1 MTCSRLVKSFGGDDF
16 APDDGRDDLDV
27 IQPGRVDGQV
37 DQRAGRALGLRGG
50 RPTLGPDVM
59 DNLSTHWTVD
69 IRRWAVN
76 NNVDLLATPT
86 YSSWLNR
93 IECHL

>member
-1 MTCSRLVKSFGGDDF
+1 
-16 APDDGRDDLDV
+16 
-27 IQPGRVDGQV
+27 
-37 DQRAGRALGLRGG
+37 
-50 RPTLGPDVM
+50 M

-76 NNVDLLATPT
+76 NNVDLIATPT